1 LAVVIDDHL
10 LLSLLGG
17 TAPPSVTNEARS
29 GTVYTTGC
37 WYYRLARAV
46 ASSGAGSLSSRF
58 GELAQVEQ
66 AQVRQQ
72 LDDLPAGIGILGWRT
87 VVPVM
92 AALRVRQQLNLLNAE
107 ALAVALP
114 TSATVVITTASPLL
128 RAGAGDLGVDYRIE
142 Q

>member
-10 LLSLLGG
+10 LLSLLAG
-17 TAPPSVTNEARS
+17 TAPPSVTDEARS
-29 GTVYTTGC
+29 GTVYTTAC

-46 ASSGAGSLSSRF
+46 ASSGAGSLSSRLTT
-58 GELAQVEQ
+58 LADAEQ
-66 AQVRQQ
+66 AKVRHQ

-92 AALRVRQQLNLLNAE
+92 VALRVRQQLNLLNAE
-107 ALAVALP
+107 ALAVALL

-128 RAGAGDLGVDYRIE
+128 RAGAADLGVDYRIDL
-142 Q
+142 